1 MNSRDYLRNSNQ
13 PVLMS
18 VSVCIYMYLALGVV
32 LLPQGDVVAVD
43 GGLAAGVV
51 PAKDRERG

>member
-1 MNSRDYLRNSNQ
+1 
-13 PVLMS
+13 
-18 VSVCIYMYLALGVV
+18 MYLALGVV
-32 LLPQGDVVAVD
+32 LLPEGDVVAVD